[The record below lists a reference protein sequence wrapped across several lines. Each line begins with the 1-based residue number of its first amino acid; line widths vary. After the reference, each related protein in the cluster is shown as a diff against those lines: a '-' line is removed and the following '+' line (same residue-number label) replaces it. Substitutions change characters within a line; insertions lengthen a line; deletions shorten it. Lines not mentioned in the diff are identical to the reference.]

1 MSDNVGLPMFVVRV
15 WGEDLCYELNLYCLD
30 KESATTIATSIV
42 KDKKDPDYDK
52 YTYEVLRVK

>member
-1 MSDNVGLPMFVVRV
+1 MFVVRV

-42 KDKKDPDYDK
+42 KDKKDPDYEK